1 MGPAYWRTQQMTQQQ
16 TPHAAMGHDQSISGN
31 CAVCYITDSS
41 DDPRLCVYRTLP
53 SAHGLIGRCKEGI
66 CRCLKF
72 GFGQISRAERSFS
85 PKPTRVSNSTPSAAA
100 WMLAPFT
107 ALRSVLQYI
116 DLISWPCRALLKS
129 QWRACPRDDRPQS
142 GTGIF
147 GSMIASAWVRKIT
160 RATVSIPTGGS

>member
-53 SAHGLIGRCKEGI
+53 SADGLIGRCKEGI

-72 GFGQISRAERSFS
+72 GFGQISRGGAVIFPQADARFKLDPKCRSVDAC
-85 PKPTRVSNSTPSAAA
+85 TVYR
-100 WMLAPFT
+100 L
-107 ALRSVLQYI
+107 ALRATIYRSYIMALQGFVEVTMAR
-116 DLISWPCRALLKS
+116 L
-129 QWRACPRDDRPQS
+129 
-142 GTGIF
+142 
-147 GSMIASAWVRKIT
+147 SA
-160 RATVSIPTGGS
+160 